1 MIYNNIIKRYEYFY
15 LINNNLIKFIFKFLL
30 ISIIS
35 PIILIKL
42 ITLIKHRNYI

>member
-15 LINNNLIKFIFKFLL
+15 LINNNLIKFIFKLLL